1 MCRSRSVGEDI
12 MPFSQY
18 LQHTR
23 HVSTEQ
29 HKGTVHERR
38 EAVLGHDERV
48 ALSDYTQ
55 KRVVV
60 VVIPATNGCEYV
72 YNVYICM
79 YKLCWQKIG
88 EGVTLHI
95 GPGSGRRP

>member
-18 LQHTR
+18 LQHAR

-29 HKGTVHERR
+29 HKGTVQVRR

-60 VVIPATNGCEYV
+60 VVIPATNGYECV

-95 GPGSGRRP
+95 GPESGRRP